1 MTRVSAI
8 IILLLM
14 PVYLFAQKRI
24 VVDPAG
30 RGDFRTIQQA
40 LQSLPD
46 SSATDRLVF
55 IKNGTYKEQLLIKK
69 NHIIFQ
75 GESRTGTVISGSI
88 SHLIYSC
95 QHPGDKNSAVMNIDG
110 NDITLR
116 DLTVENTY
124 GRDAPDSLF
133 IDCANATTG
142 KMEKIKVPKTA
153 HQFTIKTAGATR
165 LKVVNCVVLSYGQDT
180 VSPWSGTGMYYF
192 KGCTLVGGTD
202 FYCPRGWAYAENCT
216 FIVNVPGA
224 IAIWHDGSKGRDI
237 KSVFRNC
244 TFKGEQHFQ
253 LGRYHHEASFYLIDC
268 HFDKTMEDK
277 PIYKAETAKPMLWE
291 STVYYYNARTD
302 GPKFGWLKDNLDQ
315 APGAPKAEAVTARWT
330 FNGKWNP

>member
-1 MTRVSAI
+1 MTRI
-8 IILLLM
+8 CTIILLLIA
-14 PVYLFAQKRI
+14 PLCQAAKTRI
-24 VVDPAG
+24 VVDPSG
-30 RGDFRTIQQA
+30 KGDFRTIQQA

-46 SSATDRLVF
+46 SAAEDRLIF
-55 IKNGTYKEQLLIKK
+55 IKNGFYREQLSIRK
-69 NHIIFQ
+69 NHITLQ
-75 GESRTGTVISGSI
+75 GESKTGTVISGSI
-88 SHLIYSC
+88 SHLIYTC

-124 GRDAPDSLF
+124 GHDAADSVF
-133 IDCANATTG
+133 IDCTSAQTG
-142 KMEKIKVPKTA
+142 KPEKIKVVKTA
-153 HQFTIKTAGATR
+153 HQFTLKTGTATR
-165 LKVVNCVVLSYGQDT
+165 LKVINCIVRSYGQDT

-192 KGCTLVGGTD
+192 KDCTLIGGTD

-244 TFKGEQHFQ
+244 YFKGEQHFQ

-268 HFDKTMEDK
+268 HFDKNMMDK
-277 PIYKAETAKPMLWE
+277 PIYKAETAKPMVWE
-291 STVYYYNARTD
+291 STVYYSNAHTD
-302 GPKFGWLKDNLDQ
+302 GPKFNWLKDNLDQ
-315 APGAPKAEAVTARWT
+315 APGAPKAGDINAAWT
-330 FNGKWNP
+330 FNRKWNP